1 MGSCNFIFFLFYFI
15 CLWVKPCNSCNLSP
29 KKTSCLTWRC
39 KHQRI
44 FPFPQQWCTPG
55 WKIRTS
61 DISDLTSKTFCL
73 AEGKYLSVLKPAF
86 FSGAGVN
93 DDGYI
98 QTCYYTGSLC
108 LIPHPGTSRT
118 HMGVVPAGC
127 SVRPAS
133 DKTVTPGNWVCNEK
147 GDTEQGVV
155 NLNEDVCLHFDK
167 PECCLPVVLL

>member
-73 AEGKYLSVLKPAF
+73 AEGKYLSVLKPALF
-86 FSGAGVN
+86 QVLEWMMMGAFKRVITQGLCAWSH
-93 DDGYI
+93 I
-98 QTCYYTGSLC
+98 QA
-108 LIPHPGTSRT
+108 HPGHTWVLCQLGVLSDQPQTRLWHRGTRSAMKKGTQSRVWLT
-118 HMGVVPAGC
+118 QMKMFAFILTNQNVVF
-127 SVRPAS
+127 
-133 DKTVTPGNWVCNEK
+133 
-147 GDTEQGVV
+147 Q
-155 NLNEDVCLHFDK
+155 
-167 PECCLPVVLL
+167 